1 MDLSKLNTQ
10 KAANQSAEVVLVNPF
25 NGEVLKDSK
34 GGKIVIN
41 VMGFQ
46 SEAARNKI
54 ASQKR
59 AKHADQEKQGAE
71 LLATLTTGWTDNIEL
86 DGKKLDYSFDN
97 AVMLYEREDW
107 VARQVLDVA
116 TNIANYEPK
125 K

>member
-10 KAANQSAEVVLVNPF
+10 KAANQSADVVLVNPF

-34 GGKIVIN
+34 GGKVVIN

-59 AKHADQEKQGAE
+59 VKHADQEKQGAE